1 MTEIRLPVALLRV
14 PLMLLLLRIGIFV
27 VMFIWT
33 IDKFVRPEHASK
45 IFAGFYGIANL
56 GNLPLYLIGT
66 IELVILLAFLAGF
79 QKRFSY
85 GFVLLLHGISTL
97 SSFKQYL
104 TSPVPTCSS
113 LPPVRCWRPVSR
125 CTSCATSIPCG
136 RGEQNRRIRRSDRC
150 PCSVNPPATSS
161 A

>member
-56 GNLPLYLIGT
+56 GNLPLYLIGA

-104 TSPVPTCSS
+104 
-113 LPPVRCWRPVSR
+113 
-125 CTSCATSIPCG
+125 
-136 RGEQNRRIRRSDRC
+136 
-150 PCSVNPPATSS
+150 NPFAGPNLLFFAAWPMLAACIALYVLRDLDTLWSWGVKPENWKV
-161 A
+161 